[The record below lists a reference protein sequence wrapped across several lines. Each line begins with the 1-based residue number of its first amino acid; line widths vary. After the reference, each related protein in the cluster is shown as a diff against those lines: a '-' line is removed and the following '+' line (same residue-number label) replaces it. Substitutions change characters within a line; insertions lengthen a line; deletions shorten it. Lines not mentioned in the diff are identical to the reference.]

1 MIIPLLTLLMVVM
14 AVAWAAYALPV
25 GIFTLLMLS
34 VSPLLVTYAVFAT
47 KMFRARAGVR
57 NAVSSYGI
65 LSLNCPCPLSDSM
78 MMGVSPGGLSSA

>member
-47 KMFRARAGVR
+47 KMFRA
-57 NAVSSYGI
+57 
-65 LSLNCPCPLSDSM
+65 
-78 MMGVSPGGLSSA
+78 